1 LPFFFAAMTSSP
13 QELNDTLNPIIQGRA
28 MQTNTPFWRAVQLSG
43 ASLQP
48 ELIDRQQDLEH
59 YQAHDVPLDTQRI
72 PGADQVDNRAL
83 GASDQF
89 KLAVEAARRS
99 WISNSSSS
107 SALRPSSSR

>member
-1 LPFFFAAMTSSP
+1 
-13 QELNDTLNPIIQGRA
+13 

-59 YQAHDVPLDTQRI
+59 YQAHDVPLDTQRMS
-72 PGADQVDNRAL
+72 GADQVDDRAL

-99 WISNSSSS
+99 WISNSSSRRFWEREAPKRADDGS
-107 SALRPSSSR
+107 NWTCSEGELMA